1 MKLDISVVL
10 APPPVEG
17 EELANRRGAVSIL
30 LLTPNLDCEAGQ
42 DPKKAN
48 RNHSNLKRAECMY
61 GFSRITVIHNMY
73 HNYVSETVIHK
84 S

>member
-17 EELANRRGAVSIL
+17 EELANRWGAVSSL
-30 LLTPNLDCEAGQ
+30 LLPCEEGQ
-42 DPKKAN
+42 NPKKAN